1 MMKSGSIRFRLTA
14 WYAGVLAGILLLFSL
29 AVYEGLNHFLRRNL
43 HESVV
48 KDARE
53 VGSIVVENA
62 NEKDPN
68 AVGREVG
75 EHFST
80 ESYDR
85 AIRILGQDGSQVYL
99 SDPSRMFPAWTGPP
113 LHEQSAD
120 MAYRP
125 AGGEEVFIRTESVLA
140 DSGKKYFVQ
149 VAASL
154 APTNAILRELVGVL
168 VLALLLATAIAVT
181 GGFFLIRSSLEPLDN
196 MAVRAQKITSRSLHE
211 RMPVSDTG
219 DELQQLSI
227 SLNRMIERLEEAFR
241 HISRFSA
248 DASHELR
255 TPLTIMRGELEAAVQ
270 NSKIDP
276 EAREEALGTALE
288 ETVRL
293 SKIVDQLLTMSRLDA
308 GEAFL
313 EISCF
318 DFSELVRTTVEHMRL
333 LADEKTIHL
342 KVEAM
347 EPINVEGDQSRLQQ
361 VIVNLLDNA
370 IKYTP
375 EGGSVSV
382 NVRTESDKAVL
393 TVADT
398 GIGISEEAQSHIFE
412 RFYRTDKA
420 RSRQL
425 GGTGLGLSIVKSI
438 GAAHGGR
445 VSVQSVEGAG
455 STFHFEIPRLP
466 NEARKT
472 DFPDGQVATAMKGFQ
487 ISQEK
492 ANE

>member
-1 MMKSGSIRFRLTA
+1 MMNPGSIRFRLTA
-14 WYAGVLAGILLLFSL
+14 WYAGVLAGILVLFSV
-29 AVYEGLNHFLRRNL
+29 AVYAGLNHYLRRNL

-48 KDARE
+48 KDAHE
-53 VGSIVVENA
+53 IGSIVRENA
-62 NEKDPN
+62 NERDES
-68 AVGREVG
+68 VIGREVG
-75 EHFST
+75 EHFSP
-80 ESYDR
+80 EVNDR
-85 AIRILGQDGSQVYL
+85 AVRVLGQDGSQIYL
-99 SDPSRMFPAWTGPP
+99 SGLGEMFPAWNGPP
-113 LHEQSAD
+113 RGNQPLDLTH
-120 MAYRP
+120 RP
-125 AGGEEVFIRTESVLA
+125 AGGQEVLVRTEAVQA

-154 APTNAILRELVGVL
+154 APTSEILRDLLGVL
-168 VLALLLATAIAVT
+168 ALALLLATAIAVT
-181 GGFFLIRSSLEPLDN
+181 GGFFLIRSSLMPLDN

-211 RMPVSDTG
+211 RMPISNTG

-227 SLNRMIERLEEAFR
+227 SLNRMIERLEEAFH

-276 EAREEALGTALE
+276 EAREALGTVLE

-313 EISCF
+313 EITPF
-318 DFSELVRTTVEHMRL
+318 DFSELVRTTVEYMRL
-333 LADEKTIHL
+333 LVDEKKLAL
-342 KVEAM
+342 KIDAA
-347 EPINVEGDQSRLQQ
+347 EPVRVEGDRSRLQQ

-382 NVRTESDKAVL
+382 SVRTEGDNAVL

-398 GIGISEEAQSHIFE
+398 GIGISEENQAQVFE

-420 RSRQL
+420 RSRQM

-445 VSVQSVEGAG
+445 VKVQSTEGRG
-455 STFHFEIPRLP
+455 STFRFEIPRLADK
-466 NEARKT
+466 EARS
-472 DFPDGQVATAMKGFQ
+472 ATSEGEIFASAKGF
-487 ISQEK
+487 ETL
-492 ANE
+492 